1 MTEVMIFARPEED
14 PVMILEERNVRINY
28 NNQWIDF
35 LDGEILVTPEKRQL
49 NTEKPFGG
57 FV

>member
-1 MTEVMIFARPEED
+1 MIFARPEED